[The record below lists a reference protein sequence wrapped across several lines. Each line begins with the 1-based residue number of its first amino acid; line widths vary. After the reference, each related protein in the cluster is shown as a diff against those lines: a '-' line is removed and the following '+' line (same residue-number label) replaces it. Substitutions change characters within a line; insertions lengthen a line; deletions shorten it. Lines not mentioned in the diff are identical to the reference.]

1 MGGGVAGARLADVV
15 VHAEVV
21 LGQEKGDVTAQLPQM
36 EAQNVPA
43 RHPNRRNVTQDHAAV
58 CIYSLQYTQNMIF
71 IRLFVHHLFKFFG

>member
-43 RHPNRRNVTQDHAAV
+43 KHPNRQNVIRKNAV
-58 CIYSLQYTQNMIF
+58 CIYSVQ
-71 IRLFVHHLFKFFG
+71 

>member
-21 LGQEKGDVTAQLPQM
+21 VGQEKGDVTAQLPQM

-58 CIYSLQYTQNMIF
+58 CIYSLQYTQNMILN
-71 IRLFVHHLFKFFG
+71 INQCLHKNNI